1 MRILTAQ
8 GVCGDFHGR
17 ILEAQTQAIHEKN
30 YRIAINKDFMP
41 VFGERSLH
49 DVKKKDIK
57 AFIYALQ
64 GGGAFPAHDTDI
76 RQSSQRID
84 FLTKDW

>member
-1 MRILTAQ
+1 MSR
-8 GVCGDFHGR
+8 
-17 ILEAQTQAIHEKN
+17 
-30 YRIAINKDFMP
+30 
-41 VFGERSLH
+41 
-49 DVKKKDIK
+49 KKDIK

-76 RQSSQRID
+76 QQSSQRID